1 MAARIQARS
10 AAARRGVAA
19 VNRPVFR
26 AAAVIARADKKED
39 APAASIK
46 GGGKGGEEGAKDYG
60 KTLFGMLAKNGDCMM
75 VSTGITKSGL
85 QEMLMEEGSKEYTL
99 FAPSD
104 DAFGTYAKKIGV
116 TKLDFFDIDNL
127 PEIMKNHLVEGKLPM
142 DSIPEEITTLAGNT
156 IKAPKVV
163 MNKGRSKKR
172 WANFNSTNGC
182 FHIID
187 EVLEA

>member
-1 MAARIQARS
+1 M
-10 AAARRGVAA
+10 G
-19 VNRPVFR
+19 
-26 AAAVIARADKKED
+26 
-39 APAASIK
+39 
-46 GGGKGGEEGAKDYG
+46 DYG

-127 PEIMKNHLVEGKLPM
+127 PE
-142 DSIPEEITTLAGNT
+142 DITTLAGNT